1 MDPDDTT
8 MVTIYMRKITKDFEF
23 HVNNVYYNFDKG
35 EFQPDSYAA
44 LDSMV
49 RFLTDNPS
57 LSVEIR
63 SYTDSKGLESYND
76 ELSVKRAQAVMS
88 YMGSKGID
96 RGRMI
101 ARGEGMKT
109 QLNQTKSMVKIIL
122 QVVNT
127 IDVLSLELLVNY
139 QT

>member
-1 MDPDDTT
+1 MGKNYSITADKKEYISGRTIVSTTGKSTMDPDDTT

-76 ELSVKRAQAVMS
+76 EFQ
-88 YMGSKGID
+88 
-96 RGRMI
+96 
-101 ARGEGMKT
+101 
-109 QLNQTKSMVKIIL
+109 
-122 QVVNT
+122 
-127 IDVLSLELLVNY
+127 
-139 QT
+139 